1 MNQDQEN
8 QFRNI
13 LGDKLFDAQMDAPG
27 ISWADHLQY
36 TEKKKKKRVL
46 FWWTLAASL
55 FFIGAVAIVVFT
67 HKSNSHNATTQKIS
81 LDKKQSS
88 VPTPIENFS
97 FKSGDNPVKFGIS
110 DQLNSN
116 KSARNVTRNNS
127 PDVHQTVLKTADNN
141 IAIPQTL
148 NDTAKRLRI
157 AYPEI
162 YGLNIR
168 QEFFPVVLPRTLLA
182 DNIYGYK
189 SKSFSRPYFAPGL
202 YWDVHV
208 NLAAVQPRFAVTNLG
223 IAFVHKDYQGIRNS
237 SENGLYG
244 VGLNAMIGKR
254 FSKWSISAGLG
265 ISLSELKG
273 IYDYTYSEKPIIDIN
288 GRIVNYAISSP
299 VKVSFT
305 AKQKMIFTELPIS
318 AQYFLRKKSNSL
330 WSLQFT
336 YIPQFLNSVE
346 GSLPNSVMLDEKEI
360 LQNGNFKNTSHAFE
374 IGFPVQRGIG
384 GNSVIYFTPYFRSG
398 LGLNQVLSLYGTKIN
413 NLGISCGFTSHF

>member
-55 FFIGAVAIVVFT
+55 FFIGAIAFAVFT
-67 HKSNSHNATTQKIS
+67 HKSNSHIATTEKIS
-81 LDKKQSS
+81 IDKKQSR
-88 VPTPIENFS
+88 VPAPIENYS

-110 DQLNSN
+110 DQLNSD

-127 PDVHQTVLKTADNN
+127 PNVPQTVLKTADNN

-223 IAFVHKDYQGIRNS
+223 KAFVHKDYQGIRNS

-265 ISLSELKG
+265 ISVSELKG

-288 GRIVNYAISSP
+288 GRIVNYASSSP
-299 VKVSFT
+299 VQVSFT

-318 AQYFLRKKSNSL
+318 ANIFCGRNRIHFGISDHVYPSVF
-330 WSLQFT
+330 
-336 YIPQFLNSVE
+336 NSVE
-346 GSLPNSVMLDEKEI
+346 GSLPNSVMLNEKKFCKMGI
-360 LQNGNFKNTSHAFE
+360 LKIPAMPLNWISRSKGYWGQFSNLLYPILPFWF
-374 IGFPVQRGIG
+374 GIK
-384 GNSVIYFTPYFRSG
+384 SG
-398 LGLNQVLSLYGTKIN
+398 LSLYGTKIN